1 VGQPAFVKTRWAKQ
15 PSRAATCAAPT
26 HEQQPNSSHTQ
37 NTFPA
42 LSAPVYVCGGA
53 HFRSPL
59 CVPRARGSLIM
70 HLYNNYLNNAIVLS
84 SYLGEIRG
92 PGLKGSCVHSKKIQV
107 VLIRVNIKALSYQCW
122 DFYPSFDKE
131 LCMTFSKRRST
142 FNCKMA

>member
-26 HEQQPNSSHTQ
+26 HEQQPNSSHTHTQ

-107 VLIRVNIKALSYQCW
+107 VLIRVNIKALAHQW
-122 DFYPSFDKE
+122 DIFT
-131 LCMTFSKRRST
+131 LLLKRRST
-142 FNCKMA
+142 FKMA